1 MSYVVLVERIAD
13 EANGNEDCSDWRKSH
28 GGMRGHKAHAAS
40 SMRAGACERS
50 CFYLVSDRSSRHGQQ
65 VSYFNP
71 SILPYQHLGLFGD
84 FMRYIVKQQTFL
96 FCLVAFTCFT
106 HTTESL
112 YCLILTR
119 RYNLNLLDTIS
130 WFILV
135 FVYGFFCLQYLKP
148 IKEKS
153 T

>member
-1 MSYVVLVERIAD
+1 MAGQKESVTVAKPRLPHWFVVFFVPISLTLLFI
-13 EANGNEDCSDWRKSH
+13 
-28 GGMRGHKAHAAS
+28 
-40 SMRAGACERS
+40 
-50 CFYLVSDRSSRHGQQ
+50 
-65 VSYFNP
+65 SYFNP
-71 SILPYQHLGLFGD
+71 AILPYQHLGLFGD
-84 FMRYIVKQQTFL
+84 FLRYIVKQQTFL

-106 HTTESL
+106 HITESL

-135 FVYGFFCLQYLKP
+135 FVYGFFCLKYLKP